1 MASWVPLKLANR
13 FDDLSSPARVKKARV
28 PHFLDDWVGTWLD
41 EWVAKN
47 NELPNTGYKLNLED
61 LKCLDGDEW
70 LKDSIMHSVMQLMAY
85 RAKERGC
92 RHYYFEI

>member
-1 MASWVPLKLANR
+1 MALKLANS
-13 FDDLSSPARVKKARV
+13 FDVSSNKTRV
-28 PHFLDDWVGTWLD
+28 PYFFDNWVGTWVD
-41 EWVAKN
+41 EWAAEN
-47 NELPNTGYKLNLED
+47 NNKFPNIGYDLNLGD
-61 LKCLDGDEW
+61 LKCLDGDRDEW